1 MELSTSTNIFILSSN
16 HRVEEAQRQ
25 GMTFGKTF
33 RRTGKYSKEYRR
45 RLVIFVKRIVE
56 RANESIDVID
66 GLADILEDARKE
78 VFRGE
83 EYLSGYPF
91 VLLKLGHIEFDGSV
105 RKFKLRNENYPDPSE
120 ANVMY
125 VSMRIK
131 TALERNENLRYVR
144 PKSIKSK
151 YVRLQN
157 VATSLATLAEKK
169 KLRPWKKGSN
179 VYEIVDRDYFLSKV

>member
-1 MELSTSTNIFILSSN
+1 
-16 HRVEEAQRQ
+16 
-25 GMTFGKTF
+25 MTLGKTF
-33 RRTGKYSKEYRR
+33 RRTGKYSKEHRR
-45 RLVIFVKRIVE
+45 RLVIFVNRIID

-66 GLADILEDARKE
+66 GLADILEEARRD
-78 VFRGE
+78 VFRGG

-91 VLLKLGHIEFDGSV
+91 VLLKLGHIEFDGKD
-105 RKFKLRNENYPDPSE
+105 RKFRLRDEDYPEPSE

-125 VSMRIK
+125 VTRRIK

-151 YVRLQN
+151 YVKLQN
-157 VATSLATLAEKK
+157 VATSLAKLAERK

-179 VYEIVDRDYFLSKV
+179 VYEIADRDYFLKEV

>member
-1 MELSTSTNIFILSSN
+1 
-16 HRVEEAQRQ
+16 
-25 GMTFGKTF
+25 MTFGKTF

-66 GLADILEDARKE
+66 GLADILEEARKD
-78 VFRGE
+78 VFRGGD
-83 EYLSGYPF
+83 YLSGYPF
-91 VLLKLGHIEFDGSV
+91 VLLKLGHIEFDGRE
-105 RKFKLRNENYPDPSE
+105 RKFKLRNEDYPDPSE
-120 ANVMY
+120 ANVRY

-131 TALERNENLRYVR
+131 TALKENKDLRYVR

-169 KLRPWKKGSN
+169 RLRPWRKGSN
-179 VYEIVDRDYFLSKV
+179 VYEIVDRDYFLNEV

>member
-1 MELSTSTNIFILSSN
+1 
-16 HRVEEAQRQ
+16 
-25 GMTFGKTF
+25 MTLGKTF
-33 RRTGKYSKEYRR
+33 RRTGKFSKEYRR
-45 RLVIFVKRIVE
+45 RLVIFINRIID

-66 GLADILEDARKE
+66 GLADILEEARRD

-83 EYLSGYPF
+83 DYLSGYPF
-91 VLLKLGHIEFDGSV
+91 VLLKLGYIEFDGKE
-105 RKFKLRNENYPDPSE
+105 REFKLRHENYPDPSE
-120 ANVMY
+120 ANILY
-125 VSMRIK
+125 VSRRIK

-157 VATSLATLAEKK
+157 IAASLATLAKRK

-179 VYEIVDRDYFLSKV
+179 VYEIADREYFLREI